1 MENFEVLKPFGP
13 SIVKIKMPNKMIE
26 EINEY
31 VDKVIQ
37 DENKMKDL
45 NEGDKL
51 IGKVQQEFLMEIN
64 FMKQIKWAEFLASNV
79 SNWAKME
86 LNKEIRNF
94 QLIKSW
100 VVRQFKNDYNPVHWH
115 TGSDHANLSV
125 KRSAANFRRVN
136 DKPPRRPSTPC
147 HPRVQPQIRL
157 AACVS
162 SQQRQA
168 RHRVTCF
175 DAPAPKQDEFAVV
188 NRQLCTDV
196 QGSPQRCPAARSQST
211 AATSESDLL
220 DALHFSTSPERQ
232 RVPQPKCRTN

>member
-115 TGSDHANLSV
+115 TGDISGVGYLKVPSHLGNTSQP
-125 KRSAANFRRVN
+125 
-136 DKPPRRPSTPC
+136 DKKTNENGK
-147 HPRVQPQIRL
+147 L
-157 AACVS
+157 
-162 SQQRQA
+162 
-168 RHRVTCF
+168 
-175 DAPAPKQDEFAVV
+175 
-188 NRQLCTDV
+188 QLIY
-196 QGSPQRCPAARSQST
+196 GSPNLLSKSTYLIKPEVGDFYLFPNYLMHAVYPFSGTDEERRSVSFN
-211 AATSESDLL
+211 AKL
-220 DALHFSTSPERQ
+220 DFI
-232 RVPQPKCRTN
+232 N